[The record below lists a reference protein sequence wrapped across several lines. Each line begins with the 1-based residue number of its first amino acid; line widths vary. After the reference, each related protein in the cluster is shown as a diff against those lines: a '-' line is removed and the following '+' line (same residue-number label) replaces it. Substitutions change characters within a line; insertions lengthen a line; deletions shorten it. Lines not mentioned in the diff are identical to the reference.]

1 METTQEIRVLVTTDT
16 DLIEQIRKVI
26 QEELSKSGHLTHP
39 PSISDKTIL
48 TREETA
54 ELLQVSLMTLHNW
67 NLKGILY
74 SRRIGNQVRYYA
86 DDIAAALMFSNSS
99 QEEF

>member
-74 SRRIGNQVRYYA
+74 SRRIGNQVRY
-86 DDIAAALMFSNSS
+86 FSQDVDSVLRQLSS
-99 QEEF
+99 EEF

>member
-67 NLKGILY
+67 NAKGILY
-74 SRRIGNQVRYYA
+74 SRRIGNQVRY
-86 DDIAAALMFSNSS
+86 FSQDVDSVLRQLSS
-99 QEEF
+99 EEF